1 MKNKPMISMPDNS
14 RRTTPPTIST
24 SGNGLPFPMPM
35 PGPVVGLPDSKG
47 TTEEEYRR
55 AEEFLDELAIRTG
68 GRMFLASTI
77 GNLNNAFR
85 TIASELR
92 EFYSIGY
99 YQTEEGKP
107 GTTRTIRVRVNR
119 DNVAVKT
126 RNSYVVPDLK
136 KKKSK

>member
-1 MKNKPMISMPDNS
+1 
-14 RRTTPPTIST
+14 
-24 SGNGLPFPMPM
+24 M

-99 YQTEEGKP
+99 YPTEEGKP